1 MSSGDPRALYNM
13 YHKALMDARVE
24 ASKQMQKDAI
34 KKYEIDTRAQSY
46 RDKNVTDLKKIK
58 ADNQRAYYKTFVE
71 AMGKLAEFDGK
82 NPMHILQTTGE
93 GKNIQYHIGDGD
105 DREDIS
111 LKAYLQYKQ
120 ENLNT
125 MKLRNLVMGGYLNAV
140 KHFSEYDP
148 DAIARAENAFKRNP
162 NNPPSGVK
170 TASDG
175 RVVIKDHQ
183 DGKEKDIKTKTDEDL
198 GDPDLELEGE
208 DAEVGTW
215 YDKGGIM
222 RWDDREQAPASST
235 STQQPEFIP
244 QAPIIP
250 NTSPDAPK
258 LSMDLY
264 EGSGNIFKANKGGT
278 QVGAGVSNSAGSN
291 VPTDSTSYAKALEKK
306 LNK

>member
-13 YHKALMDARVE
+13 YHKALMDARIE
-24 ASKQMQKDAI
+24 ASKQLQKDAM
-34 KKYEIDTRAQSY
+34 KKYEIDMKARAY
-46 RDKNVTDLKKIK
+46 ANKDATENKKIK

-82 NPMHILQTTGE
+82 NPLNIIETRGE
-93 GKNIQYHIGDGD
+93 GKNTTYWLNSGDS
-105 DREDIS
+105 EEEIS

-148 DAIARAENAFKRNP
+148 DAIARAENAFRRNP
-162 NNPPSGVK
+162 ENPPSGVK
-170 TASDG
+170 TGQDG
-175 RVVIKDHQ
+175 RVLIKDHQ
-183 DGKEKDIKTKTDEDL
+183 DGIEKDIKEKAEEDM
-198 GDPDLELEGE
+198 GDPDLDLEGE
-208 DAEVGTW
+208 VEVGSW
-215 YDKGGIM
+215 FDKGGIM
-222 RWDDREQAPASST
+222 RWDDGTEQTPASST
-235 STQQPEFIP
+235 RTQQPEFIP

-264 EGSGNIFKANKGGT
+264 EGTGNIFKANKGGT